1 MNMISIKC
9 FNCKQKRRLSKFCPD
24 GCQVDLEE
32 TAAKTTELG
41 DEQDPTSDEVMMPDP
56 CNWLPIGSKE
66 DGNAANARAPT

>member
-1 MNMISIKC
+1 MISIKC

-56 CNWLPIGSKE
+56 CN
-66 DGNAANARAPT
+66 